1 MAVADV
7 SGVSMEAAAKEFA
20 HFHGLRQNIIKL
32 ENRYTIIDD
41 TYNASPDSMRASLD
55 VLCHIETTGKRI
67 AVLGDMFELGENSLR
82 YHYEVGQ
89 YIAKLPLDEVLVVGT
104 RARAIVDAI
113 KDSGSG
119 IDTATF
125 TENEEAVMFLM
136 GTLMPEDV
144 ILVKGSNG
152 MHMNEIV
159 QLLKQ

>member
-1 MAVADV
+1 M
-7 SGVSMEAAAKEFA
+7 
-20 HFHGLRQNIIKL
+20 
-32 ENRYTIIDD
+32 
-41 TYNASPDSMRASLD
+41 
-55 VLCHIETTGKRI
+55 
-67 AVLGDMFELGENSLR
+67 
-82 YHYEVGQ
+82 GQ